1 MEAPTAELILKLG
14 ASFDISCGPCR
25 MLTVPPDLAKRLVA
39 AGKGAVPVDQLKFR
53 CHRCGG
59 VGEPFVR
66 GPGNSL
72 MGRPRL
78 WPPEGHEMAETMVT
92 LKMTKPEALA
102 LLKAAET
109 GVAVIEALHL
119 VKNDSLIKEM
129 VRKLRAAT

>member
-25 MLTVPPDLAKRLVA
+25 LITVPPDMAKRLVA
-39 AGKGAVPVDQLKFR
+39 AGKGAVPVDRLKFR

-59 VGEPFVR
+59 LGEPFVQ

-72 MGRPRL
+72 MGRARL
-78 WPPEGHEMAETMVT
+78 WPPEGREMTESTVM

-109 GVAVIEALHL
+109 GVAFIEALAL
-119 VKNDSLIKEM
+119 GKNYSLIKQM
-129 VRKLRAAT
+129 VRKLRAET